1 MNKRFV
7 FGLGLTL
14 GFCVGATHAVGKMM
28 SVDEIRKACAN
39 RVGDRISDF
48 LYGKNCCVYSYNWS
62 FGAQGDCENAWHD
75 ICELIQLYG
84 LVTVADVKEI
94 VGSKSHSYLQ
104 EPPDPTASQAPDDGS
119 RARSRISSGSFC
131 LLPMQ
136 SHKYPYKI

>member
-14 GFCVGATHAVGKMM
+14 GFCVGATHAVWKMM

-94 VGSKSHSYLQ
+94 VGSKSHSYDDAKRGWTGTIGMYLKPEKDGTWTIHLP
-104 EPPDPTASQAPDDGS
+104 EPKRLT
-119 RARSRISSGSFC
+119 
-131 LLPMQ
+131 
-136 SHKYPYKI
+136 